1 MRKALLTILIV
12 GFAVALPA
20 QDKWS
25 YRLSFSGEL
34 RSGNVN
40 TAAFKNNGGVERN
53 DSLIALSASYG
64 ITYGMKDMVK
74 YDLGFTSTLKADL
87 WQYDRWS
94 PFVLT
99 TYLNNKFKGFEY
111 TLSYL
116 AGVKYRIYTR
126 QKICD
131 YSISAAYVMDY
142 TEYFAKDQNNDRFR
156 PQVSRISLRF
166 KVKRRI
172 SDIININH
180 MTFYQPSLM
189 ELNGW
194 KSVKEDYIVTSITSF
209 ENRIGKNVFLDVNF
223 NYEYRSLV
231 TKGVNPRDI
240 STSVALRV
248 KF

>member
-1 MRKALLTILIV
+1 MRKALLTILFIIA
-12 GFAVALPA
+12 AVALSA
-20 QDKWS
+20 QNEWS

-34 RSGNVN
+34 RSGVVN
-40 TAAFKNNGGVERN
+40 ATVLKNSGGIERN
-53 DSLIALSASYG
+53 DSLIALSANYG
-64 ITYGMKDMVK
+64 ISYGMKDMTT

-94 PFVLT
+94 PFVLVN
-99 TYLNNKFKGFEY
+99 YLNNKFKGFEY
-111 TLSYL
+111 KLNYL
-116 AGVKYRIYTR
+116 AGAKYRIYTR
-126 QKICD
+126 PKICD

-142 TEYFAKDQNNDRFR
+142 TEYFSKDRNNDRFK

-172 SDIININH
+172 NDIIYLNH

-189 ELNGW
+189 ELRGW
-194 KSVKEDYIVTSITSF
+194 KSVKDDYIVTSITSF
-209 ENRIGKNVFLDVNF
+209 ENRIGKNIFLDINF

-231 TKGVNPRDI
+231 TDGVSHRDI
-240 STSVALRV
+240 ITSATLRV